1 MTSKSVAY
9 SIPQDSNLNYLPFM
23 YFLPQDVIAKYPT
36 LRSLPR
42 CLGEVSRSET
52 LIDIVYSDQFLN
64 EIADATSA
72 LAFPHFGFGGWKEH
86 YTGYCPV
93 WQLSYA
99 LPLWT
104 KLLEEETGW
113 GIQQLL
119 QIPSTDVIPFFEL
132 EFITKVMERIVKRGI
147 EQENWQ
153 PILDAVKEMP
163 CDEDF
168 ERWKTKVRIDFI
180 RKWYHTRSK
189 RVKTISLDEC
199 LEDDEEHGVLYV
211 EDKSAYFEDN
221 VIAEDFC
228 QRFKARLSDKD
239 LMILKLRVMGFT
251 YKDIA
256 ERLGYKNH
264 SGVIKRITAITKEF
278 TKYENAQQ

>member
-1 MTSKSVAY
+1 
-9 SIPQDSNLNYLPFM
+9 M
-23 YFLPQDVIAKYPT
+23 YFLPQDMIAKYPT

-42 CLGEVSRSET
+42 CLGEVSRSDK
-52 LIDIVYSDQFLN
+52 LIDIIGSDQFLN
-64 EIADATSA
+64 EIVDATSA
-72 LAFPHFGFGGWKEH
+72 LVFPHFGFGGWKEH
-86 YTGYCPV
+86 YTGYCPI

-99 LPLWT
+99 LPIWT

-119 QIPSTDVIPFFEL
+119 QIPSTDVIPFFEP
-132 EFITKVMERIVKRGI
+132 EFIAKVMERIVKRAI
-147 EQENWQ
+147 VEENWQ

-168 ERWKTKVRIDFI
+168 ERWKTKVRVDFI

-189 RVKTISLDEC
+189 RVQTISLDEC
-199 LEDDEEHGVLYV
+199 LENDEEHGVLYV

-239 LMILKLRVMGFT
+239 YMILELRVKGFT

-278 TKYENAQQ
+278 EKYENARQ